1 MRMLPSKVVPFSFAI
16 AFSWGRVKS
25 IQKRV
30 VWTRFFFF
38 EEGGKIVLK
47 KMDSFGQSLILEEM
61 QNQSK
66 HSNGNTILVTEDW
79 KT

>member
-1 MRMLPSKVVPFSFAI
+1 MRTSKKHSKTR
-16 AFSWGRVKS
+16 RVDA
-25 IQKRV
+25 V
-30 VWTRFFFF
+30 FFFF

>member
-1 MRMLPSKVVPFSFAI
+1 MDAD
-16 AFSWGRVKS
+16 
-25 IQKRV
+25 
-30 VWTRFFFF
+30 FF

-66 HSNGNTILVTEDW
+66 HSHGNTILVTEDW

>member
-1 MRMLPSKVVPFSFAI
+1 MRTSKKYSKTR
-16 AFSWGRVKS
+16 RVAAD
-25 IQKRV
+25 
-30 VWTRFFFF
+30 FF